1 MISEMMC
8 SLRNTSFW
16 LLDSLKGG
24 FVKKA
29 YERLRKFEK
38 MDSKDPELLG
48 LQQTALQSLL
58 HHSLKTT
65 AFYEKLQCDGLSS
78 FPVIN
83 KAIIREQQNAFISS
97 KFDKASLSVMTTS
110 GSTGTPFVCY
120 QDSIKRKAVNA
131 EVIYYSEKAG
141 YSVGKKIVF
150 LRVLTEK
157 SQKSKL
163 HQWIQNEKLLDI
175 SNLDDW
181 HIEILLENIKTN
193 SKKGAM
199 LLAYASTLD
208 ALCDY
213 FLRKGAS
220 YESGINLSGIVS
232 SSEILNDNTRDIVRN
247 VFNCQCFSR
256 YSNQENG
263 VIGQDDVKNNVFIIN
278 EAHYLVEVL
287 EMETDEPTAEGEIGR
302 IVITDLYNYAMPMIR
317 YDTGDIGA
325 IVYVTRNNLTK
336 KAIANFGGRKVDVV
350 YDCDGNRLSPH
361 IITNNLWSFPEICQF
376 QFIQESGKRYT
387 IKINTKAEF
396 QRSEELRM
404 RLIKLLG
411 ADSEIDI
418 ASVDELPVLA
428 SGKRKYI
435 VNNMHLS

>member
-1 MISEMMC
+1 
-8 SLRNTSFW
+8 
-16 LLDSLKGG
+16 
-24 FVKKA
+24 
-29 YERLRKFEK
+29 
-38 MDSKDPELLG
+38 
-48 LQQTALQSLL
+48 
-58 HHSLKTT
+58 
-65 AFYEKLQCDGLSS
+65 
-78 FPVIN
+78 
-83 KAIIREQQNAFISS
+83 
-97 KFDKASLSVMTTS
+97 
-110 GSTGTPFVCY
+110 
-120 QDSIKRKAVNA
+120 
-131 EVIYYSEKAG
+131 
-141 YSVGKKIVF
+141 
-150 LRVLTEK
+150 
-157 SQKSKL
+157 
-163 HQWIQNEKLLDI
+163 
-175 SNLDDW
+175 
-181 HIEILLENIKTN
+181 
-193 SKKGAM
+193 M

-263 VIGQDDVKNNVFIIN
+263 VIGQDDVKNNVFIFN
-278 EAHYLVEVL
+278 EAHYL
-287 EMETDEPTAEGEIGR
+287 
-302 IVITDLYNYAMPMIR
+302 
-317 YDTGDIGA
+317 
-325 IVYVTRNNLTK
+325 VYVTRNNLTK

-418 ASVDELPVLA
+418 ASVDACISFWKE
-428 SGKRKYI
+428 KIYCQ
-435 VNNMHLS
+435 